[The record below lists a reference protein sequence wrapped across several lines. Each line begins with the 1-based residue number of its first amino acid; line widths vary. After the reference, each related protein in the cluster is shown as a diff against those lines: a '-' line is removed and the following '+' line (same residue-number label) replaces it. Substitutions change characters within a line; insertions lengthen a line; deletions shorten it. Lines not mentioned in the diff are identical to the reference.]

1 MVLSTAVKAARAAAR
16 RAASTVKTGPRGG
29 QTRSDR
35 LVAKSSVRR
44 QRIVNKQL
52 KSDQR
57 ASLAGQ
63 RRNTRGGGPNW
74 RTGSGDKGYKD
85 NILKRGMGLTRAE
98 GLREAKKAAAIE
110 KARRAKADGR
120 MYFGLGAAG
129 VAGTGFFGQQA
140 HAAGPTHLEQK
151 RAYNPP
157 FTTGEDGRPT
167 GGTDAGIYETIKRSK
182 TGYNVFGQGTFMN
195 MDADDLSTYGG
206 ITGRRGSDNPK
217 QKTNKFT
224 NDPLNRGI
232 FQANNQIVARHVVNQ
247 GSNSY
252 SGFVPLH
259 GGGPHYHN
267 WSLGS
272 DDLKGMVSGRT
283 RAMDKHQ
290 GTYP

>member
-1 MVLSTAVKAARAAAR
+1 MVLSAAAKASRAAAR
-16 RAASTVKTGPRGG
+16 RAASTVKTGPRKG

-35 LVAKSSVRR
+35 LVERSSARS
-44 QRIVNKQL
+44 QRGINKQL
-52 KSDQR
+52 RSDQNAVVSKRRKLNSRNQRPLNKGSDDRSFGEIR
-57 ASLAGQ
+57 A
-63 RRNTRGGGPNW
+63 
-74 RTGSGDKGYKD
+74 D
-85 NILKRGMGLTRAE
+85 AE
-98 GLREAKKAAAIE
+98 KKAAIE
-110 KARRAKADGR
+110 KARRAKARGG

-140 HAAGPTHLEQK
+140 HAEGPTHLHQK
-151 RAYNPP
+151 RGYNPP
-157 FTTGEDGRPT
+157 FTIGEDGRPT
-167 GGTDAGIYETIKRSK
+167 GGTDAGIIETIKRSK
-182 TGYNVFGQGTFMN
+182 TGYNVFGDGMFMN
-195 MDADDLSTYGG
+195 MDADDVSTYSG

-224 NDPLNRGI
+224 NDTLNRGI

-259 GGGPHYHN
+259 GDGPHYHN

>member
-1 MVLSTAVKAARAAAR
+1 MVLSTAAKAAQAAAR
-16 RAASTVKTGPRGG
+16 RAAATVKTGPRGG

-44 QRIVNKQL
+44 QRIINKQL

-63 RRNTRGGGPNW
+63 RRDTRGGGPNW

-140 HAAGPTHLEQK
+140 HAAGPTHMEQK
-151 RAYNPP
+151 RGTNP
-157 FTTGEDGRPT
+157 D
-167 GGTDAGIYETIKRSK
+167 GTDAGVSETIKRSK
-182 TGYNVFGQGTFMN
+182 TGYNVFGHGEFMN

-206 ITGRRGSDNPK
+206 ITGRRLTSQIKTKPK
-217 QKTNKFT
+217 NKDILSNLPAGTMLTGYTKNHLDQSRLTTPDGKDAGVFETVVRTKTGRKVF
-224 NDPLNRGI
+224 
-232 FQANNQIVARHVVNQ
+232 
-247 GSNSY
+247 
-252 SGFVPLH
+252 
-259 GGGPHYHN
+259 GPYGYIN
-267 WSLGS
+267 I
-272 DDLKGMVSGRT
+272 K
-283 RAMDKHQ
+283 
-290 GTYP
+290 

>member
-16 RAASTVKTGPRGG
+16 RAASKVKTGPRGG

-35 LVAKSSVRR
+35 IVERSSARR

-63 RRNTRGGGPNW
+63 RRTRGGGPNW
-74 RTGSGDKGYKD
+74 RTGSGDKAYED
-85 NILKRGMGLTRAE
+85 FYLHRGMGLTKAE

-140 HAAGPTHLEQK
+140 HAAGPSHLEIK
-151 RAYNPP
+151 RGTNS
-157 FTTGEDGRPT
+157 D
-167 GGTDAGIYETIKRSK
+167 GTDAGVIETIKRSK
-182 TGYNVFGQGTFMN
+182 TGYNVLGPNGQDGGTMYMN
-195 MDADDLSTYGG
+195 MDADDLSTYHG
-206 ITGRRGSDNPK
+206 ITGRLGSDKPK

-224 NDPLNRGI
+224 NDDYNRSL
-232 FQANNQIVARHVVNQ
+232 FQVNNQIVGRHVVNK
-247 GSNSY
+247 GSNNY

-259 GGGPHYHN
+259 GDGPHNSN
-267 WSLGS
+267 WSLNS
-272 DDLKGMVSGRT
+272 SDLKGMVSGRT

-290 GTYP
+290 GTQS